1 MLTKSE
7 NLSEEER
14 QETKCKTNKCDETT
28 LMSSRSES
36 PNNRNNQLESFPTK
50 MKKAQSSM
58 DFRFIFAISFPFYVL
73 IFLSRR
79 HITGKGIRIVT
90 MMREN
95 EQWGGVRERMVSRG
109 KKVKKWNNVLGKSLL
124 RRQHQD
130 KRTLNMGQKKNR
142 QSKKTNK
149 RRRVS

>member
-1 MLTKSE
+1 
-7 NLSEEER
+7 
-14 QETKCKTNKCDETT
+14 
-28 LMSSRSES
+28 
-36 PNNRNNQLESFPTK
+36 

-79 HITGKGIRIVT
+79 HITGKGIRIMT

-109 KKVKKWNNVLGKSLL
+109 KKSQEVE
-124 RRQHQD
+124 
-130 KRTLNMGQKKNR
+130 
-142 QSKKTNK
+142 
-149 RRRVS
+149 